1 MCQKSVF
8 LLAFDTHIIL
18 IFRKRK
24 SLRDYL
30 SELRAANLGMGETMQ
45 DFIQI
50 SKYAGMRNDLAQAG
64 GGNTSMKPDDHIM
77 LVKSS
82 GFQLADVSEESG
94 YSKVDYRLIVDYF
107 QENVKEGDESVL
119 TEEAGKALLAKAQI
133 EGGRASIE
141 TFLHAVTG
149 KYTLHS
155 HPTLVNILTARADG
169 MDALRTLFPEAVFV
183 PYRKPGAALAEAYY
197 KQFREKQAQ
206 GADGSV
212 VFLANHGLVVSG
224 DSAQRVIEG
233 TEEVLRKIAAY
244 LQISYE
250 AFPNATKLWRAFA
263 DIPGLADKIVYLSEN
278 SSLTG
283 EGEITR
289 ERETKAVLKEETWNH
304 AFCPDCIV
312 YGAKKPLFLADDFTK
327 EDVISFIEKNG
338 IPAMVCYRGRF
349 YILAESVKKAQE
361 IENVMSFAAQVQA
374 ANLSH
379 GMNYL
384 SEGQQDELL
393 NWDAEKYRRR
403 L

>member
-1 MCQKSVF
+1 
-8 LLAFDTHIIL
+8 
-18 IFRKRK
+18 
-24 SLRDYL
+24 
-30 SELRAANLGMGETMQ
+30 MQ

-64 GGNTSMKPDDHIM
+64 GGNTSMKADDRVM

-82 GFQLADVSEESG
+82 GVQLADVSEENG
-94 YSKVDYRLIVDYF
+94 YTKVDYRQIVEYF
-107 QENVKEGDESVL
+107 QKNITADGESVL
-119 TEEAGKALLAKAQI
+119 TEEAGKELLAKAQI

-155 HPTLVNILTARADG
+155 HPTLVNILTARAGD
-169 MDALRTLFPEAVFV
+169 MDVLRTLFPEAVYV

-197 KQFREKQAQ
+197 KRFREQQAQ
-206 GADGSV
+206 GADRSV

-224 DSAQRVIEG
+224 GSAEHVIEG
-233 TEEVLRKIAAY
+233 TEEVLQKIAAY
-244 LQISYE
+244 LHINYE
-250 AFPNATKLWRAFA
+250 AYPNATKLWKAFA
-263 DIPGLADKIVYLSEN
+263 DIPGLSDKIVYLSEN
-278 SSLTG
+278 SSLTC
-283 EGEITR
+283 EGEIIHGG
-289 ERETKAVLKEETWNH
+289 ETKAVLKEETWNH

-312 YGAKKPLFLADDFTK
+312 YGAKKPLFLSNHFTR
-327 EDVISFIEKNG
+327 EDIVSFLEKNG
-338 IPAMVCYRGRF
+338 IPAMVCYQGRF

-374 ANLSH
+374 ANLSY
-379 GMNYL
+379 GMAYL

-393 NWDAEKYRRR
+393 NWDAEKYRRK

>member
-1 MCQKSVF
+1 
-8 LLAFDTHIIL
+8 
-18 IFRKRK
+18 
-24 SLRDYL
+24 
-30 SELRAANLGMGETMQ
+30 MQ

-64 GGNTSMKPDDHIM
+64 GGNTSMKPDDRVM

-82 GFQLADVSEESG
+82 GVQLADVSEESG
-94 YSKVDYRLIVDYF
+94 YTKVNYRLIVDYF
-107 QENVKEGDESVL
+107 QKNVTEDGETAL
-119 TEEAGKALLAKAQI
+119 TEETGKELLAKAQV

-155 HPTLVNILTARADG
+155 HPTLVNILTARAGG

-197 KQFREKQAQ
+197 KQYREKQAQ
-206 GADGSV
+206 GTDGSV
-212 VFLANHGLVVSG
+212 VFLANHGLVISG
-224 DSAQRVIEG
+224 DSAERVIEG

-250 AFPNATKLWRAFA
+250 AYPNATKLWRAFA
-263 DIPGLADKIVYLSEN
+263 DIPGLLDKIVYLSEN
-278 SSLTG
+278 ISLTC
-283 EGEITR
+283 EGTAA
-289 ERETKAVLKEETWNH
+289 AVLKEEMWNH

-312 YGAKKPLFLADDFTK
+312 YGARKPLFLPDHFTR
-327 EDVISFIEKNG
+327 EDVVSFIEENG
-338 IPAMVCYRGRF
+338 IPAMVCYQGRF

-374 ANLSH
+374 ANLSY
-379 GMNYL
+379 GMEYL

-393 NWDAEKYRRR
+393 NWDAEKYRRK

>member
-1 MCQKSVF
+1 
-8 LLAFDTHIIL
+8 
-18 IFRKRK
+18 
-24 SLRDYL
+24 
-30 SELRAANLGMGETMQ
+30 MQ
-45 DFIQI
+45 GFIQI

-64 GGNTSMKPDDHIM
+64 GGNTSVKPDDHTM

-82 GFQLADVSEESG
+82 GFQLADVSGETG
-94 YSKVDYRLIVDYF
+94 YSRVDYRLIADYF
-107 QENVKEGDESVL
+107 QKNITADDQAVL
-119 TEEAGKALLAKAQI
+119 TEEAGKELLAKAQI

-155 HPTLVNILTARADG
+155 HPTLVNILTSRAGG
-169 MDALRTLFPEAVFV
+169 MDALRTLFPDAVFV

-197 KQFREKQAQ
+197 KQYREKQKQ

-224 DSAQRVIEG
+224 DSAEHVIDR
-233 TEEVLRKIAAY
+233 TEEVLQKITAY
-244 LQISYE
+244 LQVSYE
-250 AFPNATKLWRAFA
+250 AYSNATKLWRAFA
-263 DIPGLADKIVYLSEN
+263 GIPGLEDKIVYLSEN
-278 SSLTG
+278 TFLS
-283 EGEITR
+283 R
-289 ERETKAVLKEETWNH
+289 DRAAKAVLTEETWNH

-327 EDVISFIEKNG
+327 EDVVSFIEKNG
-338 IPAMVCYRGRF
+338 IPAMACYQGRF

-374 ANLSH
+374 ANLSNE
-379 GMNYL
+379 MVYL

-393 NWDAEKYRRR
+393 NWDAEKYRRK